1 MKGSKSIYFNLYF
14 SSNYKHN
21 VAQDLTLVIGQ
32 VLSFKNFSNIFQN
45 VTCFIASIVICK
57 DLKYFTHFSLI
68 SGKNA
73 RLPMLL
79 SLSPNLFPSPLI
91 ITNLVM
97 VYLLIKKKAFDTL
110 NHEI

>member
-32 VLSFKNFSNIFQN
+32 VLSFLTLATYFKKLHD
-45 VTCFIASIVICK
+45 CFIASIVICK
-57 DLKYFTHFSLI
+57 DLKYFIHFSLI

-97 VYLLIKKKAFDTL
+97 VYLLI
-110 NHEI
+110 